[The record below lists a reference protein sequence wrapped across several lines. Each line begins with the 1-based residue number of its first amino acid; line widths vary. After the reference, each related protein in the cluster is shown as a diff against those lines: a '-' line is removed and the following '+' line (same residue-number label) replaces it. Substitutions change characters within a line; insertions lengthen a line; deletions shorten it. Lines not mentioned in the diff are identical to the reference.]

1 MVLFETG
8 VIANESK
15 YPKLLELD
23 DLLRILRDDEEGK
36 EFKCGKGD
44 EEVCEAEEDAWDP
57 EEDVD
62 KASLFGTA
70 VEKMPP
76 GVTGDD
82 ASGAWSGEDSECR
95 CFSRPDE

>member
-23 DLLRILRDDEEGK
+23 DLLRILRDEDEGK

-44 EEVCEAEEDAWDP
+44 DEV
-57 EEDVD
+57 
-62 KASLFGTA
+62 
-70 VEKMPP
+70 
-76 GVTGDD
+76 
-82 ASGAWSGEDSECR
+82 
-95 CFSRPDE
+95 